1 MAFKNNYFRGI
12 IDGKSIIDYK
22 NKLDYNIENI
32 EDRKELV
39 KNILSLENID
49 GAEFSNHQFWRDVW
63 DMGICKTSL
72 NVDESLWSE
81 TNVCLTLESMANY
94 LLAKTPKEKRE
105 NIKVYDS
112 YELFKRAMQEQEV
125 IRKYG
130 ESEEDSII
138 VFRQKK
144 NYKLDP
150 KPTVTAKDKRRFSEI
165 NDYDSYKKYLLELR
179 DNKAMRDE
187 LASKIDLND
196 GMRVESGS
204 DIYKFTLKHLP
215 LVSDDMLNT
224 KLLKER
230 AIKWKAPLRD
240 AGNEIDWDC
249 LDMFNAEHVKALLAV
264 PKDMELTNDMYITRD
279 MLLENVELSD
289 TQVEILSLWQKD
301 KTLESIANIL
311 GMSKTNVKKHLDKIV
326 TKVINQYEKEYEDNY
341 YYLNVVKGKY
351 KTCSSCGE
359 VKLINRFAND
369 SKGSMGKKSKCK
381 KCMCGR

>member
-94 LLAKTPKEKRE
+94 LLAKASKDKKE

-165 NDYDSYKKYLLELR
+165 NDYDSYKKYLL
-179 DNKAMRDE
+179 
-187 LASKIDLND
+187 
-196 GMRVESGS
+196 
-204 DIYKFTLKHLP
+204 
-215 LVSDDMLNT
+215 
-224 KLLKER
+224 
-230 AIKWKAPLRD
+230 
-240 AGNEIDWDC
+240 
-249 LDMFNAEHVKALLAV
+249 
-264 PKDMELTNDMYITRD
+264 
-279 MLLENVELSD
+279 
-289 TQVEILSLWQKD
+289 
-301 KTLESIANIL
+301 
-311 GMSKTNVKKHLDKIV
+311 
-326 TKVINQYEKEYEDNY
+326 
-341 YYLNVVKGKY
+341 
-351 KTCSSCGE
+351 
-359 VKLINRFAND
+359 
-369 SKGSMGKKSKCK
+369 
-381 KCMCGR
+381 